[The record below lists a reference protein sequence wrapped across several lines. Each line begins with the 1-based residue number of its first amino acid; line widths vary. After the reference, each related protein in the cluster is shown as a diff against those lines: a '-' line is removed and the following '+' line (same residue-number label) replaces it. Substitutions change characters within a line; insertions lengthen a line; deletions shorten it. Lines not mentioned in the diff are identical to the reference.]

1 MTNQASEKNFNG
13 KLFKSIYGEP
23 VYEYSAGE
31 PKKGLYHP
39 SRTVLEGHYK
49 IMGASY
55 MTEDSFEDWSWTY
68 NEKDGIPKFENTY
81 GDFYLASTGTA
92 IFEIALLYG
101 WFISLGFAA
110 LSLIVKGIRA
120 IVRKIRKSQKK
131 ILLGKE
137 TGLMSLV
144 ELLIGLA
151 GGIFF
156 VLMTAWMR
164 HETYAWVPVAMII
177 LALALIA
184 LIIISVVKF
193 FKASKKDSS
202 VIRKIYNVAAILFAV
217 LTVVVIIYMELWH

>member
-1 MTNQASEKNFNG
+1 
-13 KLFKSIYGEP
+13 
-23 VYEYSAGE
+23 
-31 PKKGLYHP
+31 
-39 SRTVLEGHYK
+39 
-49 IMGASY
+49 
-55 MTEDSFEDWSWTY
+55 
-68 NEKDGIPKFENTY
+68 
-81 GDFYLASTGTA
+81 
-92 IFEIALLYG
+92 
-101 WFISLGFAA
+101 

-120 IVRKIRKSQKK
+120 IVRKIRKSKKK

-151 GGIFF
+151 GGVFF

-177 LALALIA
+177 LALALTA
-184 LIIISVVKF
+184 LIIISVVKL
-193 FKASKKDSS
+193 FKAPKKDSS